1 MTLLTKDLIIS
12 QLESTEDFPIAL
24 SEVWEWLGYPRK
36 DHAVRSFKDL
46 EMAES
51 IDFIQFPNSGE
62 NSLKASNEIKMT
74 VDCFKLWAMSAR
86 TKKGKEVRLYYLQVE
101 KDWKA
106 QRSLI
111 PQVSIEQIEAF
122 QFQKNVFSP
131 WIQDHPV
138 AGDVFL
144 SWQYVKIPL
153 AIEHFQTASVPN
165 TDSLLKLIDTLSLT
179 ANRAGLAGNKSTKEA
194 EFLDKQLDKIR
205 PQILA
210 LQADR
215 DRLQAEKDKFY
226 DILKITFRIGLRHK
240 TKNDWL
246 FSTIKKYNQSFWRN
260 IDSKTSKTELLKIM
274 RTYEQFIDNMLTL
287 YTQKTPID

>member
-1 MTLLTKDLIIS
+1 
-12 QLESTEDFPIAL
+12 
-24 SEVWEWLGYPRK
+24 
-36 DHAVRSFKDL
+36 
-46 EMAES
+46 MAES
-51 IDFIQFPNSGE
+51 IDFIQFPNFGE
-62 NSLKASNEIKMT
+62 NSIKASNEIKMT

-86 TKKGKEVRLYYLQVE
+86 TKKGKEIRLYYIQVE

-106 QRSLI
+106 QKSLI
-111 PQVSIEQIEAF
+111 PQVSLEQVEAF

-138 AGDVFL
+138 AGEVFL
-144 SWQYVKIPL
+144 SWQGVKIPL
-153 AIEHFQTASVPN
+153 ALEPSQTASVPN

-215 DRLQAEKDKFY
+215 DRLKAESAHWKEAAK
-226 DILKITFRIGLRHK
+226 IALKLLFK
-240 TKNDWL
+240 MKVKNDCL
-246 FSTIKKYNQSFWRN
+246 FEILECLNQQFSKATRPNRKKN
-260 IDSKTSKTELLKIM
+260 ELLKTMTIY
-274 RTYEQFIDNMLTL
+274 TALVDHLLTL
-287 YTQKTPID
+287 YRKDD